1 MWKIINSWYVYQIQ
15 PQETEDHH
23 LFTEKA
29 VEITR
34 NFPRRFFH
42 IADFPRPSSSIGDLV
57 WAAGSDQRHEGTPTS
72 NDGFFHQTK
81 TSDFLRQKMNLEAKK
96 NEYIPHN
103 EQQKVPEKYGIPKE
117 NWQLYSNHPFFGG
130 VRKC

>member
-1 MWKIINSWYVYQIQ
+1 MYGLFTTCLGKYTIHGDGINVHQSVKVWKIISSWYVYQIQ

-72 NDGFFHQTK
+72 NDGFFHQTQN
-81 TSDFLRQKMNLEAKK
+81 SDFLRQKMNLEAKK
-96 NEYIPHN
+96 NEYTPHN
-103 EQQKVPEKYGIPKE
+103 
-117 NWQLYSNHPFFGG
+117 
-130 VRKC
+130 